1 MPSLKLCTELADY
14 ICLCAGIR
22 AYEQLGKRAFGHP
35 GKILAAVVI
44 TMHNIGGELKNKAG
58 FESRCYVIYITF
70 HYRLTEKLS
79 LSKTLVIYDN

>member
-14 ICLCAGIR
+14 FCLCAGIR

-44 TMHNIGGELKNKAG
+44 TMHNIGGELENRAD
-58 FESRCYVIYITF
+58 FESRCKVIYTSF

-79 LSKTLVIYDN
+79 LFKALIIYGN